1 MTRDELRHRSEA
13 YIRSLLADLAPG
25 PAAVYLYGSRARGSH
40 AWNADYD
47 LWIDAPVTR
56 AQLGELQDKLE
67 ESFVPFKV
75 DLVTTA
81 QLNGRFGDQVRKD
94 AVRWM

>member
-1 MTRDELRHRSEA
+1 MTREELVRSCEA
-13 YIRSLLADLAPG
+13 FIRARLGQHLGGATPI
-25 PAAVYLYGSRARGSH
+25 YLFGSRARGDA

-47 LWIDAPVTR
+47 LWIGAEVPHAVL
-56 AQLGELQDKLE
+56 AAIQEEIE

-81 QLNGRFGDQVRKD
+81 QLTGAFGEHVRQE
-94 AVRWM
+94 ARPW